1 MRKRETDLS
10 HLLDNRN
17 SKLINSELTTIS
29 KDSTPEQVAAINE
42 ALLISSLRQHELTD
56 EAEKLNVQLQGEIAE
71 RKKTETALSEAIDDL
86 KRAQGNTERASR
98 AKDDFLAILSHE
110 LRTPLT
116 PALLAT
122 TALMEDKRL
131 PSDVHEQ
138 LIMIERNIALEAR
151 LIDDLLDLT
160 AIAHGKLQIHAR
172 LCDAHSLITLAIAIV
187 HVEARAKEIVIEHRF
202 VAEHSGLLT
211 DPARF
216 QQVIWNLLRNAIK
229 FTTRGGK
236 ISISTRD
243 EKSTPDTTWLHIE
256 ITDSGI
262 GIAPALLETIF
273 LPFDQGILMGAHRF
287 GGVGLGLAIARAV
300 MDLHGGRINARSAGL
315 GCGATFIVEFPGAVI
330 PPDKIVNVIAEQ
342 PVAALAIVPPV
353 FIGLRLLVVED
364 NENTIQALS
373 LLLKKDGHQVVS
385 ATTVAEALAAAA
397 REKFDLVI
405 SDIGLPDGSGT
416 ALMTK
421 LRDTYGLGGIA
432 LSGYG
437 MEEDFVRSR
446 AAGFVTHLVKPVTIA
461 DLRRSIAVFSH

>member
-1 MRKRETDLS
+1 MRMGQTDLS
-10 HLLDNRN
+10 IMLDGRN
-17 SKLINSELTTIS
+17 SKLLENEFTPEG
-29 KDSTPEQVAAINE
+29 KDPTPEQTTAINE
-42 ALLISSLRQHELTD
+42 ALLISGLRQHELT
-56 EAEKLNVQLQGEIAE
+56 EVAVKLNEQLEGEIGE
-71 RKKTETALSEAIDDL
+71 RKKTEASLSEAIDDL

-98 AKDDFLAILSHE
+98 AKDDFLAALSHE

-116 PALLAT
+116 PVLLAT
-122 TALMEDKRL
+122 TALLEDERL
-131 PSDVHEQ
+131 PADVHEQ

-160 AIAHGKLQIHAR
+160 AISHGKLQIHAR
-172 LCDAHSLITLAIAIV
+172 LCDAHSLIGLAIEIV
-187 HVEARAKEIVIEHRF
+187 HQEARAKEIVIEHLF
-202 VAEHSGLLT
+202 DAKHSGLLT

-229 FTTRGGK
+229 FTPRSGK

-243 EKSTPDTTWLHIE
+243 EKSTPDKTWLHIE

-262 GIAPALLETIF
+262 GIAPAFLETIF
-273 LPFDQGILMGAHRF
+273 LPFDQGILRGPHRF

-315 GCGATFIVEFPGAVI
+315 GCGATFIVEFPDAVT
-330 PPDKIVNVIAEQ
+330 PPTEVVNVIAK
-342 PVAALAIVPPV
+342 PPAGARTV
-353 FIGLRLLVVED
+353 SPTPTGLRLLIVED

-373 LLLKKDGHQVVS
+373 KMLKKDGHHVVT
-385 ATTVAEALAAAA
+385 AATVAEALGAAA

-405 SDIGLPDGSGT
+405 SDIGLPDGTGT

-421 LRDTYGLGGIA
+421 LRDAYGLGGIA

-461 DLRRSIAVFSH
+461 ELRRSIAAFSY